1 MKTLLLMLSPTSNWV
16 PHIRKTFLKSLSE
29 VLIRQQPIPY
39 FTQTCLPSTL
49 DYSTRL
55 FDVRKKYPRL
65 YSLGDLSLW
74 MEGKTIF
81 VDKQS
86 DIVDITRFLIRHSGS
101 GGCLKIMIFCFPV
114 SLIAS
119 YLVLI
124 VFINNFYISKPFSI
138 NNLPCMNLLNPTKF
152 VFKRHVRFHSSLSR

>member
-1 MKTLLLMLSPTSNWV
+1 
-16 PHIRKTFLKSLSE
+16 
-29 VLIRQQPIPY
+29 
-39 FTQTCLPSTL
+39 
-49 DYSTRL
+49 
-55 FDVRKKYPRL
+55 
-65 YSLGDLSLW
+65 

-114 SLIAS
+114 SLITS

-124 VFINNFYISKPFSI
+124 VFINNFYISKSFSI

-152 VFKRHVRFHSSLSR
+152 VFKAWTWKCSTSLVAGSLESAYSLIWGSHKIWGKGGGDTLDLL